1 MSKAEKETIRWP
13 ATGRL
18 LEVAAVDV
26 ERFEADG
33 WERVDVD
40 ASQPSA
46 PAGGEV
52 DDEGDVLERPPGNG
66 SRGTWAE
73 FVAALGGD
81 PGELSRDELIE
92 EADRL
97 ISDGDRLMSDGED

>member
-46 PAGGEV
+46 PAAHV
-52 DDEGDVLERPPGNG
+52 VYDEGGVLVERPPGNG

-73 FVAALGGD
+73 YVAALGGD

-92 EADRL
+92 E
-97 ISDGDRLMSDGED
+97 SDRLMSDGEE